1 MQAKQQEIQMKDRLN
16 QRDNQTKIQVAEINS
31 QAEMAILELKN
42 NMTEMDEV
50 IDAQSEPEDYS
61 QEAKDKLM
69 ETMRQFDE
77 RIKLDRDKF
86 EFEKTKTAKD

>member
-1 MQAKQQEIQMKDRLN
+1 
-16 QRDNQTKIQVAEINS
+16 
-31 QAEMAILELKN
+31 
-42 NMTEMDEV
+42 MDEI
-50 IDAQSEPEDYS
+50 IDAQSEPEEYS

-77 RIKLDRDKF
+77 RLRLDRDKF